1 MFVGIRNAGA
11 RHNRMWRTFCL
22 PAALRCRSRIEKAL
36 VKTRFTFVFMVLSL
50 LAFGATFGLA
60 ASAGPDNV
68 CSGSKVD
75 FENLPATV
83 DGVTISV
90 VDEKTVHFDIPD
102 GATVEV
108 CVKAGSAKQGNGPE
122 YSVLTADADVFHASG
137 KDLSHLSV
145 VSLTSPTP
153 DPTPSP
159 TDPPPLPS

>member
-1 MFVGIRNAGA
+1 M
-11 RHNRMWRTFCL
+11 
-22 PAALRCRSRIEKAL
+22 
-36 VKTRFTFVFMVLSL
+36 KTRLTFVFMVLSL
-50 LAFGATFGLA
+50 LVVGATFGLS

-102 GATVEV
+102 GSTVEV

-122 YSVLTADADVFHASG
+122 YTTLTADADVVHASG
-137 KDLSHLSV
+137 KELSHVSV
-145 VSLTSPTP
+145 VSVSGPTP
-153 DPTPSP
+153 EPTP
-159 TDPPPLPS
+159 TEPPILN